1 MLLSPVN
8 EPAPA
13 LLAKRMNESSRDGLG
28 QHLVA
33 GIEALGGHD
42 PQGKLTSIQRPA
54 GERFLAKIDRLATLE
69 AAINV
74 NIRRDFL
81 DVSRSFKDRERRRY
95 TGKIGARLREPL
107 FIVGDCG
114 YDFRSL

>member
-74 NIRRDFL
+74 NIRRISSMSPEASKI
-81 DVSRSFKDRERRRY
+81 VNAAVIRARS
-95 TGKIGARLREPL
+95 ARACASL
-107 FIVGDCG
+107 F
-114 YDFRSL
+114 S